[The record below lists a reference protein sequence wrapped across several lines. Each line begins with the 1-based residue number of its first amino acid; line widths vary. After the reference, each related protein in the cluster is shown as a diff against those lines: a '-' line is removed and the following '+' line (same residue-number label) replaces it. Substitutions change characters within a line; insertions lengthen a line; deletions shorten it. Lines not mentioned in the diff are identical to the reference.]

1 MNRTVG
7 AELNSFLGELL
18 EGGKPASIPARG
30 FSMAPFIRDGDLITI
45 APAFRPG
52 SGSDQY
58 KVGDI
63 ILFRTELDRWLVHRI
78 IRKSYRG
85 KRGRVVTKG
94 DSLLQADRPVDRE
107 QVWGRVTALTRGR
120 SSRLYDLSE
129 PSTRWLMHA
138 IALLSRI
145 EAVIFSILLSLYPRL
160 SQVQNSAW
168 LKKAIRAPKWVLT
181 KISFP

>member
-1 MNRTVG
+1 MNETAG
-7 AELNSFLGELL
+7 AELNSFLGKLL

-30 FSMAPFIRDGDLITI
+30 FSMAPFIRDGDLITV
-45 APAFRPG
+45 ATAFRPG
-52 SGSDQY
+52 PDRL
-58 KVGDI
+58 KLGDVV
-63 ILFRTELDRWLVHRI
+63 LFRTELDRWLVHRI

-94 DSLLQADRPVDRE
+94 DSLLRADRPIDLE
-107 QVWGRVTALTRGR
+107 QVWGKVAVVARE
-120 SSRLYDLSE
+120 SSSEQYDLSK
-129 PSTRWLMHA
+129 PSIRKLMLA
-138 IALLSRI
+138 IALLSGI

-160 SQVQNSAW
+160 SQAQSSAW